1 MGGGQAG
8 GVPAHLRMSVK
19 KNVPHMGS
27 CDYSVIGIIIITIIL
42 PPCNNVA
49 TCVSNTILILYTIC
63 MYSFPLYIYIVLV
76 LTVLYILKVALHFS
90 LDKIKDKH
98 IETG

>member
-1 MGGGQAG
+1 
-8 GVPAHLRMSVK
+8 MSVK

-49 TCVSNTILILYTIC
+49 TCVSNTILILYSVYY
-63 MYSFPLYIYIVLV
+63 MYVLFSSVYIYIVLV
-76 LTVLYILKVALHFS
+76 LTVLYILKVALNFS